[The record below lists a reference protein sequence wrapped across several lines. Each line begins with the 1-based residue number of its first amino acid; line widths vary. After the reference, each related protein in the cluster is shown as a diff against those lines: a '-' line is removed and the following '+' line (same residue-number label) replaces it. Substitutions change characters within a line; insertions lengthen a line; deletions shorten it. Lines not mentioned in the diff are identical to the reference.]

1 MPFCPKEHCL
11 LLVFRMR
18 DEIKLLKRSFLFFTS
33 IHKFTPSLLPALIA
47 VRDCRR
53 LRLSGFSVFPYLK
66 TSSIVTLPEVHVA
79 GSPVFH
85 GRTEN
90 VSLLSTVFF
99 FFYSF
104 LSKKKNSRSALGSLH
119 MEISRQRF
127 LFFFLFLSGKD
138 REGRGKVGSARP
150 VRSRFVRVPRAR
162 ACIWITPSRLPSNR
176 RPPIS
181 FRNDVS
187 MHGEPVTRRFPK
199 NCCIHACQIAVRARA
214 RAMPDAIN
222 RSDRIIRG
230 CTRRDVQR
238 RIVFYARDRK

>member
-11 LLVFRMR
+11 LPAFRMR
-18 DEIKLLKRSFLFFTS
+18 DEINLLKRSFLFFTS

-66 TSSIVTLPEVHVA
+66 TSSIVTLPVVHVA

-85 GRTEN
+85 GRTAN

-99 FFYSF
+99 FTLFF
-104 LSKKKNSRSALGSLH
+104 QKKKISRSALGSLH

-150 VRSRFVRVPRAR
+150 VRSRFVRSTCAR
-162 ACIWITPSRLPSNR
+162 VHMDNA
-176 RPPIS
+176 
-181 FRNDVS
+181 
-187 MHGEPVTRRFPK
+187 E
-199 NCCIHACQIAVRARA
+199 QIA
-214 RAMPDAIN
+214 I
-222 RSDRIIRG
+222 
-230 CTRRDVQR
+230 
-238 RIVFYARDRK
+238 